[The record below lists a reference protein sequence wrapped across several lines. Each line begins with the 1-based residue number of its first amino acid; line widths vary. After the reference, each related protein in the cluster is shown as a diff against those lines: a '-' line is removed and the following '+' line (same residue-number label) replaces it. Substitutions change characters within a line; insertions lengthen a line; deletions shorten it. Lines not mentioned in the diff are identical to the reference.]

1 MVIGASGE
9 PWRIAVVGTG
19 TVGAHAVRAIQLRG
33 DMELVGAKVY
43 TESKVGRDVGELLL
57 GEPLGVL
64 AVADVAGIIA
74 VAPHAVV
81 YAPNRPVHAEIFD
94 LLKAGVNVI
103 TTSGAYLFYPF
114 PDAQLTANLEAAC
127 SAGGA
132 SFHGTGVDPGFMP
145 SRMPLVLSS
154 WCRRIDRVKMSEA
167 AHMVDY
173 PSATTLFDLMHFGQP
188 LDPTNCTKGPVG
200 QRIGAAFESQVAQL
214 VLGLGATLERVEQNY
229 EEAPAPR
236 TLEVAAGTVAK
247 GTVAGQRWRWSG
259 IVDGATLVE
268 LEVNWIL
275 SDELPGW
282 PTKHG
287 WRVDIDG
294 DPDIHC
300 TLETG
305 GGLNGDDE
313 CCIATA
319 MLAVNAIPVVCA
331 ARPGVRTVLDLPA
344 VHGRHL
350 SNF

>member
-1 MVIGASGE
+1 MA
-9 PWRIAVVGTG
+9 
-19 TVGAHAVRAIQLRG
+19 
-33 DMELVGAKVY
+33 LVGAKVY
-43 TESKVGRDVGELLL
+43 TPSKAGQDVGELL
-57 GEPLGVL
+57 GGTAIGIE
-64 AVADVAGIIA
+64 AVDDVAGIVSAAPDA
-74 VAPHAVV
+74 VI
-81 YAPNRPVHAEIFD
+81 YAPNSPMHGEIFE
-94 LLKAGVNVI
+94 LLEAGVNVI
-103 TTSGAYLFYPF
+103 TTSGGYLFYPF
-114 PDAQLTANLEAAC
+114 PNAELTAELEAAC
-127 SAGGA
+127 QVGGA

-145 SRMPLVLSS
+145 SRLPLVLTS
-154 WCRRIDRVKMSEA
+154 WCRRIDRVKMTEA

-173 PSATTLFDLMHFGQP
+173 PSSTTLFDLMHFGHP
-188 LDPTNCTKGPVG
+188 LDPANCTKGPIG
-200 QRIGAAFESQVAQL
+200 ERIGVAFEAQVVQL
-214 VLGLGATLERVEQNY
+214 VVGLGAKLERVEQHY

-236 TLEVAAGTVAK
+236 TLQVAAGTIAE

-259 IVDGATLVE
+259 IVDGAPLVE

-282 PTKHG
+282 PKKHG

-294 DPDIHC
+294 DPDVHC

-319 MLAVNAIPVVCA
+319 MQAVNAIPVVCEA
-331 ARPGVRTVLDLPA
+331 QPGVRTVLDLPV